1 MPPVGQTGGGL
12 TPRHLPLPGGR
23 TLTIRPSSGADAGA
37 LAQMYASLDDDDL
50 YRRFFQAHVPT
61 AKAIERILGAAERG
75 GMGLVAELEGRD
87 GRVTIVG
94 ETSYELLPDGGA
106 ELGITVAP
114 GSRGWLGPY
123 LLDTLIEVAR
133 TRNITNL
140 QADILVENR
149 RMLAMM
155 RARGY
160 VTMNHF
166 EKPSIVRVVIGTS
179 ASTPP
184 WPGTHH
190 AARVLVEIPGS
201 RWHGESAARAAGFDV
216 LICSG
221 PSTHRHCPA
230 LAGKPCPLAS
240 AADIVVDAVSPDTSA
255 GRALLNAH
263 ERFHAGVPVCV
274 EFPPGTTTTGH
285 QSALGPNS
293 DDTAVVALLQRMTR
307 PSASA

>member
-1 MPPVGQTGGGL
+1 MGQTGTGL
-12 TPRHLPLPGGR
+12 SPRHLALPGGR
-23 TLTIRPSSGADAGA
+23 TLTIRPSSRADADA
-37 LAQMYASLDDDDL
+37 LARMYASLDDDDL

-61 AKAIERILGAAERG
+61 AKTIAHILEAGERG
-75 GMGLVAELEGRD
+75 GTGLVAELEGRD
-87 GRVTIVG
+87 GRVRIIG

-123 LLDTLIEVAR
+123 LLDILIETAR

-140 QADILVENR
+140 QADILIENR
-149 RMLAMM
+149 RMLALM

-160 VTMNHF
+160 ATMNHS
-166 EKPSIVRVVIGTS
+166 ERPSIVRVVIGTS
-179 ASTPP
+179 GPTPP
-184 WPGTHH
+184 WPGTHR

-201 RWHGESAARAAGFDV
+201 RWHGESAARAAGFEV

-221 PSTHRHCPA
+221 PSTHRRCPA

-240 AADIVVDAVSPDTSA
+240 AADIVVDAVSPDTST
-255 GRALLNAH
+255 GRALLDAH

-274 EFPPGTTTTGH
+274 EFPPGATTTGH
-285 QSALGPNS
+285 QFALGPNS
-293 DDTAVVALLQRMTR
+293 DDTAVVALLQRLTG